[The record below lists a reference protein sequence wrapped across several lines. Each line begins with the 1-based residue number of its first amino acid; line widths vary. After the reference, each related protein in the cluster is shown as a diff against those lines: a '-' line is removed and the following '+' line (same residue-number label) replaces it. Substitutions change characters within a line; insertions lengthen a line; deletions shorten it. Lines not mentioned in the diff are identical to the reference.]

1 MPELPELEV
10 MRENL
15 QSKIKGKKIQKIT
28 IFKPY
33 ILKNYLR
40 ERLEGESI
48 KDIERRGKFLIIELT
63 SHRIIIHLMLRGSI
77 KYSLPAHRVKKSI
90 AASIEFDDGTVLEL
104 SEAGHKKMMSLYVL
118 PKHEMVGCVANLGV
132 DPLSNSF
139 TPDKLKTILH
149 QEPQQLKTLLRNQ
162 RKISGIGNAYADEIL
177 WKARI
182 SPFKLSTK
190 LTSSEVKALHRGI
203 TETLRWAIAQIK
215 KRGISEKRDFL
226 HIHQKQNLPCPR
238 CRNPVC
244 RVSFSRFETFYCPRC
259 QTKGRILKDRR
270 MSKLFR

>member
-15 QSKIKGKKIQKIT
+15 QAKIKGKRIRKIT
-28 IFKPY
+28 IVKPY
-33 ILKNYLR
+33 ILKNYLD
-40 ERLEGESI
+40 ECLEGERI
-48 KDIERRGKFLIIELT
+48 KDIQRRGKFLIIELT

-77 KYSLPAHRVKKSI
+77 KYSLPAPRVKKST

-118 PKHEMVGCVANLGV
+118 PRHEMVNYVEDLGI
-132 DPLSNSF
+132 DPLSSSF
-139 TPDKLKTILH
+139 TPARLKTILH

-177 WKARI
+177 WKAQI
-182 SPFKLSTK
+182 SPFKSSTK
-190 LTSSEVKALHRGI
+190 LTSKEVQALHKGI

-215 KRGISEKRDFL
+215 ERGTSEKRDFL
-226 HIHQKQNLPCPR
+226 NIHQKQNLPCPR
-238 CRNPVC
+238 CNNPVH

-259 QTKGRILKDRR
+259 QTKGRVLKDRR